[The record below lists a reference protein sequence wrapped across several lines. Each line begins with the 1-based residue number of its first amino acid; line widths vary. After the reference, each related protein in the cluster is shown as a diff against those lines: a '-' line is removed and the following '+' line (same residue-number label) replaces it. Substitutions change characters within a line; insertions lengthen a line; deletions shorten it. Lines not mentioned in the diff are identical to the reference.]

1 MNRNRARLLVDRAR
15 RTLAIVVGFGLVAG
29 CASKA
34 PSESF
39 YALNDGGVLISTTS
53 SAPRAG
59 QPTVAQKSTLPG
71 IVVSAV
77 TIPELVDRPQI
88 VTRDSTHRVIVSE
101 QNLWAESIRS
111 GVARTLTTRLARAL
125 AEAGRPAQV
134 AAYPQTSIVDPVL
147 KITID
152 IVRFDA
158 EPNGEAIVDAVWS
171 VRRVGD
177 DSVRTGH
184 TVASAPIAGASYEAI
199 VRGWNDAV
207 EVVDRDIAAMVLQI
221 GIEAPPKTTR

>member
-1 MNRNRARLLVDRAR
+1 MNGTRARLVVRRAR
-15 RTLAIVVGFGLVAG
+15 HPLVVLGFAVLAG

-39 YALNDGGVLISTTS
+39 YALNDGGVLILATS
-53 SAPRAG
+53 SLPRGAG
-59 QPTVAQKSTLPG
+59 QQTAVQKSTLPG

-101 QNLWAESIRS
+101 QNMWAESVRS
-111 GVARTLTTRLARAL
+111 GIARTLTTRLSRAL
-125 AEAGRPAQV
+125 AEAGKPVQV

-147 KITID
+147 RITID

-158 EPNGEAIVDAVWS
+158 EPNGEAIVDAIWS
-171 VRRVGD
+171 IRRPVD

-184 TVASAPIAGASYEAI
+184 TVASAPIAGTSYEAI

-207 EVVDRDIAAMVLQI
+207 EVVDRDIAAMVLQL
-221 GIEAPPKTTR
+221 GIDPPPRASK